1 VIGAL
6 AAWRP
11 KPEDRLGPPE
21 QFDAA
26 VRAGLRYAWHSHL
39 IHYVLLRS
47 GAFTLASAGL
57 LALLP
62 VYAKSQLG
70 LGSGG
75 LGLLYAAFGAGAA
88 ASALL
93 LPRIRARIGVDGVV
107 AAGTAAVAVTL
118 LALAFTRSPAL
129 AALITFAAGAGWLLC
144 LSVFNL
150 AAQQV
155 LPDWV
160 RARGL
165 ALNLTVT
172 AGAAAAGSAA
182 WGAVANVLGVPGAF
196 GWGSLAVALTLLA
209 GVRWRFSSIASYDLS
224 PAPLAEPD
232 MPLAALADS
241 GPVFVTVTYQV
252 RAGAEDDFQ
261 QAAQSVGW
269 SRRRTGAVRW
279 TVLQQAERPGQ
290 FVEMFVVPSWDEYL
304 LQQGRRT
311 VADAE
316 LDDRLRAFLRAGTQ
330 PDVEHFLTPPK
341 PHHHNPDKR

>member
-1 VIGAL
+1 M
-6 AAWRP
+6 
-11 KPEDRLGPPE
+11 
-21 QFDAA
+21 
-26 VRAGLRYAWHSHL
+26 
-39 IHYVLLRS
+39 
-47 GAFTLASAGL
+47 
-57 LALLP
+57 
-62 VYAKSQLG
+62 
-70 LGSGG
+70 
-75 LGLLYAAFGAGAA
+75 
-88 ASALL
+88 
-93 LPRIRARIGVDGVV
+93 DGVV
-107 AAGTAAVAVTL
+107 AAGTAAAAVTL

-129 AALITFAAGAGWLLC
+129 AALITFVAGAGWLLC

-172 AGAAAAGSAA
+172 AGATAAGSAA
-182 WGAVANVLGVPGAF
+182 WGAVANALGVPGAF

-209 GVRWRFSSIASYDLS
+209 GVRWRFSSIATFDLS

-232 MPLAALADS
+232 IPMAVPADG

-261 QAAQSVGW
+261 QAAQPVGW

-279 TVLQQAERPGQ
+279 SVLQHAESPGQ

-304 LQQGRRT
+304 RQQGRRT
-311 VADAE
+311 VADAA
-316 LDDRLRAFLRAGTQ
+316 LDDRLRAFLQSGTE
-330 PDVEHFLTPPK
+330 PDVAHFLTPPK
-341 PHHHNPDKR
+341 PHRHDPDQK